1 MTMKYK
7 DCVAFL
13 YDSLPMFQR
22 TGAAAYKE
30 DLSNTIALLDAVGNP
45 QNGLKIIHVA
55 GTNGKGSVSHGIAS
69 VLQEAGYKVG
79 LYTSP
84 HLRNFRERIRING
97 KSISP
102 YFVEQFVSENMALFE
117 KIKPSFFEMTVAMA
131 FKHFAM
137 KKVDYAIVEVG
148 MGGRLDSTNVV
159 KPFLTIITNVSK
171 DHTQFLGNTLPEIAR
186 EKAGIIKEGVPVI
199 IGESNPETDQVF
211 KTVAAEKHAPIIFA
225 DKTYKLVKPHVTNI
239 RRRPCLI
246 TEIYKNG
253 EPHMNHVMS
262 FLTGEYQK
270 MNLLSIMAAY
280 DQMFDKSEMPIYT
293 FKHGIQKIERT
304 GLKGRWQILHNQPL
318 CIADTGHNEAA
329 IRLLVKQLDELPKK
343 ELRMIVGFCED
354 KDLNEILPLL
364 PKNAIYYFVKARIP
378 RGMKA
383 PDLQK
388 KAASFGLS
396 GKAFPSVKN
405 AYRTALKEAG
415 SHDVV
420 FVGGSTFVVAEII

>member
-1 MTMKYK
+1 MVMKYK
-7 DCVAFL
+7 DCVSFL
-13 YDSLPMFQR
+13 YNSLPMYQR
-22 TGAAAYKE
+22 EGAAAYKE
-30 DLSNTIALLDAVGNP
+30 DLTNTKALLDAIGNP
-45 QNGLKIIHVA
+45 QNELKVIHIA
-55 GTNGKGSVSHGIAS
+55 GTNGKGSVSHGIAA

-97 KSISP
+97 RSISP
-102 YFVEQFVSENMALFE
+102 YFVEQFVSENWKLFE

-159 KPFLTIITNVSK
+159 NPIMSIITNVSK
-171 DHTQFLGNTLPEIAR
+171 DHTRFLGETIPEIAK

-199 IGESNPETDQVF
+199 IGESNPEADPVF
-211 KTVAAEKHAPIIFA
+211 KAVAAEKHAPIVFV
-225 DKTYKLVKPHVTNI
+225 DKLYQLVNPHIANI

-253 EPHMNHVMS
+253 EAHMNHVMM

-270 MNLLSIMAAY
+270 KNLLTIMAAY

-293 FKHGIQKIERT
+293 FKHGIQKIEKT
-304 GLKGRWQILHNQPL
+304 GLLGRWQILQNQPL

-329 IRLLVKQLDELPKK
+329 FRYLVKQLEELPKK
-343 ELRMIVGFCED
+343 NLKMVLGFCED
-354 KDLNEILPLL
+354 KDLDSILPLL
-364 PKNAIYYFVKARIP
+364 PKNATYYFVKARIP
-378 RGMKA
+378 RAMKSSE
-383 PDLQK
+383 LQK
-388 KAASFGLS
+388 KAASFGLV
-396 GKAFPSVKN
+396 GKAYPSVKN
-405 AYRTALKEAG
+405 AYRCALKDSG
-415 SHDVV
+415 SHDVI
-420 FVGGSTFVVAEII
+420 FIGGSTFVVAEII